1 MPGYLQSA
9 IIAMASSTH
18 GVTGLIFERAAQA
31 AVSERS
37 NHSYRQTLHNFQN
50 VQYYADFMIG
60 SQEISG
66 IFDTG
71 SFELLVRSS
80 RCSHCVHPTPPYDH
94 THSDTYHENGTV
106 TKHVFG
112 SGPCVSVMGYENVSV
127 GNGMNSPHQSF
138 WEITDHRITVLD
150 TAKFAA
156 IVGIGPN
163 FAYGNAEQ
171 TLLMSFGVE
180 EFSICLQKPAGSEG
194 FLTWGPEPAAPA
206 KHDVVTAKVTGKHHW
221 ATPLTNVSFGHPTLG
236 QMQIPCGAQ
245 ACTAIVDSGTS
256 LIAAP
261 GMALMQLSEMIP
273 PVAEDCSNLHELPNL
288 HFVIDGQPLVLPPEA
303 YVMRVTGA
311 VMQADSI
318 WDLLFFKPKI
328 RKVNMCMP
336 AFMQMDMVSKT
347 GPIWILGMPFFRY
360 YHTTF
365 DRKRKE
371 MRFAQAGPQCEP
383 LPLGNH
389 TGDSLLEVDERVAGV
404 PMDIEVD
411 AIIPPTLSEMMDFPF
426 STAGEIEV

>member
-1 MPGYLQSA
+1 MSTLAALVAGAPG
-9 IIAMASSTH
+9 AS
-18 GVTGLIFERAAQA
+18 GLILSQSQA
-31 AVSERS
+31 VELGSSSHAPS
-37 NHSYRQTLHNFQN
+37 HRQTLHNFQN
-50 VQYYADFMIG
+50 VQYYADFLIG
-60 SQEISG
+60 GQEIAG

-80 RCSHCVHPTPPYDH
+80 RCAHCVHPTPPYDRVK
-94 THSDTYHENGTV
+94 SGTYDKNGTV

-112 SGPCVSVMGYENVSV
+112 SGPCISVMGYENVTV
-127 GNGMNSPHQSF
+127 GAGMNSPHQSF
-138 WEITDHRITVLD
+138 WEITDHRIQVLD

-163 FAYGNAEQ
+163 FAYGNEEK

-180 EFSICLQKPAGSEG
+180 EFSICLQKPTGSDG
-194 FLTWGPEPAAPA
+194 FLNWGPEPNALA
-206 KHDVVTAKVTGKHHW
+206 KKDMVTAKVTGKHHW
-221 ATPLTNVSFGHPTLG
+221 AAQLSNVAFGHPSASG
-236 QMQIPCGAQ
+236 VQIPCGAQ

-261 GMALMQLSEMIP
+261 GIALMQLSEMIP

-288 HFVIDGQPLVLPPEA
+288 NFVIDGQHFELPPEA

-311 VMQADSI
+311 VMEADSV

-328 RKVNMCMP
+328 RKVNQCMP

-347 GPIWILGMPFFRY
+347 GPVWILGMPFFRY

-365 DRKRKE
+365 DRKNKE
-371 MRFAQAGPQCEP
+371 MHFAQAGPNCEQ
-383 LPLGNH
+383 LPLTNR
-389 TGDSLLEVDERVAGV
+389 TGDSFLDVDHRVKGI

-411 AIIPPTLSEMMDFPF
+411 AIIPPTLSEMMDYPF